1 MIKKISEEIISS
13 INEAIKNHE
22 IAWENL
28 KKTWGSCEKVED
40 LDKAFYDYI
49 EAWLKLDSAVDDN
62 LHAHTLPFW
71 EDPDLGG
78 IIERSRKIQM
88 KLSKIG
94 GKKKL
99 KKIREAEEKL
109 EKIISEI

>member
-1 MIKKISEEIISS
+1 
-13 INEAIKNHE
+13 
-22 IAWENL
+22 
-28 KKTWGSCEKVED
+28 
-40 LDKAFYDYI
+40 
-49 EAWLKLDSAVDDN
+49 
-62 LHAHTLPFW
+62 
-71 EDPDLGG
+71 
-78 IIERSRKIQM
+78 M